1 MQERKEQ
8 LGMNQQNR
16 FQTNGT
22 ESLLN
27 LIKVRITIKRN
38 GSMNRNMKKG
48 RITMKVTM
56 MVLI

>member
-1 MQERKEQ
+1 MQERKEK
-8 LGMNQQNR
+8 LGMNQQNH
-16 FQTNGT
+16 FEASGT

-27 LIKVRITIKRN
+27 LIKVCITIKRN

-48 RITMKVTM
+48 GITMNVTM